1 MILNSC
7 FLLADEEAL
16 YFDGVYNVINNSSDT
31 IYWTFCSIEDRNEPK
46 CLILD
51 SKYETSPYCSYK
63 ESFHIQNMKD
73 APFEQIDIW
82 KKSTLEKYTKE
93 YIKEHDIVD
102 KRYIVDY
109 YDLEKLKFQIVYDG
123 TE

>member
-1 MILNSC
+1 MVFNSC
-7 FLLADEEAL
+7 IFIKEGEED
-16 YFDGVYNVINNSSDT
+16 YFDGIFYIENHSSDT
-31 IYWTFCSIEDRNEPK
+31 IYFAVTITSDIVINNMVNYQKREILPYKSDSEWFVSDDLKNE
-46 CLILD
+46 
-51 SKYETSPYCSYK
+51 S
-63 ESFHIQNMKD
+63 
-73 APFEQIDIW
+73 FEQIDIW